1 MNWLK
6 YRFLY
11 FFISLAILL
20 PGLYSLWRFGLNPS
34 VEFTG
39 GSLLEISLESPS
51 PDQIKD
57 LLSPTY
63 SIHSLDHDS
72 STITLKLDPLTQ
84 SQADQ
89 IVSDLKTLDSQAKL
103 ISFTSVGPSV
113 GGQLFTKALTAIL
126 IAALATLLYIA
137 YSFRNL
143 TFGLFAIIAMLHDT
157 LILLGSY
164 SLLGH
169 FLGFQTDLLIVTAI
183 LTTLSFSVHDTIVV
197 FDRIRE
203 LKNKNTSSLYALSNQ
218 AITETITRSL
228 NNSLT
233 IIFMLLSLALLGGDS
248 IKHFTI
254 ALLIGAIT
262 GTYSSTFTAVPLLV
276 TWDTIRRK

>member
-11 FFISLAILL
+11 FLISLAILL
-20 PGLYSLWRFGLNPS
+20 PGLYSLWSFGLNPS

-39 GSLLEISLESPS
+39 GSLLEISLENPS

-63 SIHSLDHDS
+63 SIHSLNHDS

-113 GGQLFTKALTAIL
+113 GGQLLTKALTAIV

-143 TFGLFAIIAMLHDT
+143 TFGFFAIIAMLHDT

-169 FLGFQTDLLIVTAI
+169 FFGFQTDLLIVTAI

-203 LKNKNTSSLYALSNQ
+203 LKNKTTSSLYALSNR

>member
-39 GSLLEISLESPS
+39 GSLLEISFDNPS
-51 PDQIKD
+51 PDQIND
-57 LLSPTY
+57 LLSATH
-63 SIHSLDHDS
+63 SIHSLDYDS
-72 STITLKLDPLTQ
+72 STITIKLDPLTQ

-89 IVSDLKTLDSQAKL
+89 IISLLQTVDSQAKL

-113 GGQLFTKALTAIL
+113 GSQLLTKALTAIAV
-126 IAALATLLYIA
+126 AALATLLYIA
-137 YSFRNL
+137 YSFKNL
-143 TFGLFAIIAMLHDT
+143 TFGFFAVIAMLHDT
-157 LILLGSY
+157 FILLGSY

-169 FLGFQTDLLIVTAI
+169 FFGLQTDLLIVTAI

-203 LKNKNTSSLYALSNQ
+203 LRNKTTSSLYALSNR

-233 IIFMLLSLALLGGDS
+233 IIFMLLALALLGGDS

-254 ALLIGAIT
+254 ALLIGAVT
-262 GTYSSTFTAVPLLV
+262 GTYSSTFTAIPLLV
-276 TWDTIRRK
+276 TWDIIRRK